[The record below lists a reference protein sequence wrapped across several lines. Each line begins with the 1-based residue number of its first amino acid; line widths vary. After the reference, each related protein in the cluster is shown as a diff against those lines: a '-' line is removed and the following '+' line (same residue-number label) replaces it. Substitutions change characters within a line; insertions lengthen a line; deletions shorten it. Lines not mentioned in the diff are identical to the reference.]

1 MRVHEPDSLGILN
14 SVMGTN
20 AGTVTFCLNCGKAIE
35 QVPKKRPKQFCSDK
49 CRCYMWQR
57 QRKFL
62 TEVDPT
68 SEDAHVCE
76 WCGKTFYAYSQKKR
90 KYCSRDCYNS
100 ARTKNNN
107 SLSRETQDVGTP
119 TQIEE
124 AQDARTPTLIE
135 DAQDVGT
142 PTQIED
148 AQDVGTPTQI
158 EEAQDVGTPTQIE
171 EAQPLEPEDPIKPA
185 RKQISQADIE
195 QYKTNPYIRSA
206 TLSTIE
212 PDITFFMAARPLLD
226 LGMDSILAA
235 FEMKPENFSSRE
247 KKMFFAMMDRLD
259 SSTSTDLLPE
269 VINDTQL
276 RIMFN
281 RTCLMEQL
289 IESRL
294 RDIGARIKDM
304 STGERKEICL
314 TIRDMPKD
322 PSGIITVDKML
333 ELCGICRNSYYR
345 YIRIEKYGL
354 CTEARD
360 AVDEPYVRLAF
371 EYKNYKKGYRM
382 VYMLIPILT
391 GRKIGIDRVRRI
403 MRKYGMHCDVR
414 KAKTNR
420 QEEEDKRKKYH
431 KPNLL
436 RRMFRLHR
444 PNEVRITD
452 VTHLKY
458 GDKQKAYGSAL
469 MDPVTGVLV
478 AFVVSDHNDLE
489 LAKETLRRADSHPCK
504 DGGIFHSDQGS
515 VYLSP
520 QFQKEVEE
528 MGFDQSMSKRGNC
541 WDNAPQESF
550 FGHFKDECDY
560 SGCSNLDE
568 LRAVIDDYSY
578 YYNNERGL
586 WDRKHMTPLQYE
598 AYLLSLNDDEFAK
611 YMALEEQKYAEMKT
625 NAAEKA
631 KERYKTL
638 GV

>member
-20 AGTVTFCLNCGKAIE
+20 AGTVSFCLNCGKAIE
-35 QVPKKRPKQFCSDK
+35 QVSKKRPKQFCSDK

-90 KYCSRDCYNS
+90 KYCSRDCYNL

-107 SLSRETQDVGTP
+107 SLSRETQDIGTP

-124 AQDARTPTLIE
+124 AQDI
-135 DAQDVGT
+135 GT
-142 PTQIED
+142 PIQI
-148 AQDVGTPTQI
+148 A
-158 EEAQDVGTPTQIE
+158 
-171 EAQPLEPEDPIKPA
+171 EAQPLEPEEHIKPA
-185 RKQISQADIE
+185 RKRISQVDIE

-206 TLSTIE
+206 TLSAIE
-212 PDITFFMAARPLLD
+212 PDITFFMAAHPLLD

-235 FEMKPENFSSRE
+235 FEMKPENFSSKE
-247 KKMFFAMMDRLD
+247 KQMFFDMMDRID
-259 SSTSTDLLPE
+259 SSTSTDLVPE

-281 RTCLMEQL
+281 RACLMEQL
-289 IESRL
+289 IENRL
-294 RDIGARIKDM
+294 RDIGSHIKDM

-403 MRKYGMHCDVR
+403 MRKYGMHCDIR

-420 QEEEDKRKKYH
+420 QEEEDKRQKYH

-452 VTHLKY
+452 VTYLKY

-489 LAKETLRRADSHPCK
+489 LARETLRRADSHPCK

-528 MGFDQSMSKRGNC
+528 MGFDQSMSKRGTAGTTRRRSLSSAISRMNVTIP
-541 WDNAPQESF
+541 AVRTLTSSGPSLTIIRTIITMSAV
-550 FGHFKDECDY
+550 FGTG
-560 SGCSNLDE
+560 S
-568 LRAVIDDYSY
+568 
-578 YYNNERGL
+578 
-586 WDRKHMTPLQYE
+586 T
-598 AYLLSLNDDEFAK
+598 
-611 YMALEEQKYAEMKT
+611 
-625 NAAEKA
+625 
-631 KERYKTL
+631 
-638 GV
+638 